1 MLPSLMEKKNAVFSM
16 NKDGTPGPDGF
27 GAFFFQ
33 TYWEITK
40 TDVFEVV
47 LEFFQFNWIMPNFNA
62 NTVVLIPKDSNADII
77 THFRPIA

>member
-33 TYWEITK
+33 NY
-40 TDVFEVV
+40 
-47 LEFFQFNWIMPNFNA
+47 
-62 NTVVLIPKDSNADII
+62 
-77 THFRPIA
+77 